1 MKRFGF
7 AARMA
12 GVVSLALGMAATSA
26 SASASENA
34 AGAGLT
40 PDAQQALAGA
50 ESAVDLARSK
60 RALWTTAIAALAEAQ
75 AAAKKQDSDAVV
87 KHAATASEQAFLGLA
102 QIGYPAPAGL

>member
-1 MKRFGF
+1 MKRLDL

-12 GVVSLALGMAATSA
+12 ATLSLLLGIAATP
-26 SASASENA
+26 ASASENA

-50 ESAVDLARSK
+50 ESAVELARSK

-75 AAAKKQDSDAVV
+75 AAAKKQDSAAVV
-87 KHAATASEQAFLGLA
+87 KHAATANEQAFLGLA
-102 QIGYPAPAGL
+102 QIGYPVPAGL

>member
-12 GVVSLALGMAATSA
+12 GVVSLALGIAAT

-40 PDAQQALAGA
+40 PDAQHALAGA

>member
-7 AARMA
+7 VARMA
-12 GVVSLALGMAATSA
+12 GAVSLALGIATTPT
-26 SASASENA
+26 SASENS

-102 QIGYPAPAGL
+102 QICYPMSTGL

>member
-1 MKRFGF
+1 MKRFDF
-7 AARMA
+7 VARMA
-12 GVVSLALGMAATSA
+12 GALSLALGLAVAP
-26 SASASENA
+26 ASASENA

-50 ESAVDLARSK
+50 ESAVELAKSK